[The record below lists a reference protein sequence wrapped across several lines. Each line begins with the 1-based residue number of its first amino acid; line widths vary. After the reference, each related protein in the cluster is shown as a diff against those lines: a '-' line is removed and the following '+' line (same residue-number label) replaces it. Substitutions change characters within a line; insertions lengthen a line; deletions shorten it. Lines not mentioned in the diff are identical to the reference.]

1 MITALI
7 ALMIVLAIVAMMV
20 RDYRAWGSASGRHAE
35 ETGEVGISAH
45 KGTKDAQET
54 AVQEGTG
61 PRPETKGVAPGALSF
76 SDASADDAAV
86 VAEETNIDVRDATD
100 ARDGASNM
108 WSARARATG
117 PRPETRGVDSTEDV
131 AEETNIDVHVGAHE
145 DSHEDS
151 HEDASIEATKDV
163 RAPEDA
169 SIEATKDVRAPEE
182 TNDVHTVSSGP
193 AAAPAISGLG
203 AVDGTEDA
211 DETNVGEHE
220 ETNGVEEK
228 AVVVLE
234 QENDALRQKL
244 VNTTDTV
251 NRLEQENDALRQKL
265 VNTTDTVNRI
275 ELEKNDLKSVLEQ
288 ENEALRQKL
297 VNTTDTVNSLELD
310 KHDLET
316 RYTAVSGS
324 LMEAL
329 QESRSTHLKVKSQ
342 DKTVELKIVSTDNE
356 PPHDDD
362 TYKFRYDNGY
372 LLSDDLIRLH
382 QDINDNM
389 MLRDTVHHAVV
400 PEARHTDFH
409 KTIGLVK
416 ALHNVIHYK
425 TGARNKMRGTLHT
438 VYVYPER

>member
-163 RAPEDA
+163 RAPE
-169 SIEATKDVRAPEE
+169 E

-228 AVVVLE
+228 AVVV
-234 QENDALRQKL
+234 
-244 VNTTDTV
+244 
-251 NRLEQENDALRQKL
+251 LEQENDALRQKL